1 MEKKKLSR
9 FQIIKT
15 IHLTTLALPAIVL
28 VFIFSYIP
36 MGGLIVAFK
45 DYNVR
50 DGILGSP
57 WIGLKNF
64 EFFFRNDAFNVTRNT
79 ILYNLAFIVVGL
91 VASLAFALMLNELTS
106 RKLTKFYQ
114 TTFFFPYFFSW
125 VIVAYM
131 VYSFMAPN
139 GIIPSNGVISGAI
152 SDLFGFDIKE
162 FYVTSSIWPVFLV
175 LLNTW
180 KNLGYSSVLYYA
192 AIMGISTDYY
202 EAAEIDGASRLQ
214 RIRYITLPL
223 LLPLVSIMTL
233 LNIGS
238 IFRSDFGLFWFVP
251 REIGKLFAVT
261 SVIDVHV
268 YRMLRLSNDIGMSA
282 AIGFYQSV
290 LCFALVLLSNYAVK
304 KLEPEYAAF

>member
-1 MEKKKLSR
+1 MAKKKMSQY
-9 FQIIKT
+9 QIKKT
-15 IHLTTLALPAIVL
+15 IHLTTLALPAIIL
-28 VFIFSYIP
+28 IFIFSYVP

-64 EFFFRNDAFNVTRNT
+64 EFFFKSDAFNVTRNT
-79 ILYNLAFIVVGL
+79 LMYNLAFIIVGL
-91 VASLAFALMLNELTS
+91 IMSLLFALMLNELTS

-131 VYSFMAPN
+131 IYSFMAPN
-139 GIIPSNGVISGAI
+139 GIIPSNGAI
-152 SDLFGFDIKE
+152 AGFFKNVVGFDLKE
-162 FYVTSSIWPVFLV
+162 FYVTPSIWPAFLV
-175 LLNTW
+175 MLNTW
-180 KNLGYSSVLYYA
+180 KGLGYSSVLYYA
-192 AIMGISTDYY
+192 AIMGISTDFY
-202 EAAEIDGASRLQ
+202 EAAEIDGATRLQ

-223 LLPLVSIMTL
+223 LMPLISIMTL

-268 YRMLRLSNDIGMSA
+268 YRMLKLSNDIAMSA

-290 LCFALVLLSNYAVK
+290 LCFILVLLSNFAVK
-304 KLEPEYAAF
+304 KIEPDYAAF